1 MSQIEK
7 SNDSDLAL
15 SCIIHKMNEVH
26 AGVKSELSDASTLFD
41 DHIHLLI
48 DTLEYQ
54 IGVLSK
60 GAQILTASVQDE
72 RPFVEVKLDI
82 LLASHDVVDYKLDK
96 LGVMQKTLNDKLDA
110 QAKLFTERFTRIVCF
125 LFVVIFMQ
133 ILCGMQN
140 ACHMQRVMQFAA
152 VPRETPTWVVT
163 ERSEIELLCAG
174 IVAVCTW
181 IYSAW

>member
-1 MSQIEK
+1 MQVST
-7 SNDSDLAL
+7 DFDLAV
-15 SCIIHKMNEVH
+15 SVIVHKLADVQ

-82 LLASHDVVDYKLDK
+82 LLASHDVVDYKLDQ

-110 QAKLFTERFTRIVCF
+110 QAKLFTERFTRIVCC
-125 LFVVIFMQ
+125 LFAVMFMQ

-163 ERSEIELLCAG
+163 ERSEIEFLCDG
-174 IVAVCTW
+174 IVYLCTW
-181 IYSAW
+181 IYSVW